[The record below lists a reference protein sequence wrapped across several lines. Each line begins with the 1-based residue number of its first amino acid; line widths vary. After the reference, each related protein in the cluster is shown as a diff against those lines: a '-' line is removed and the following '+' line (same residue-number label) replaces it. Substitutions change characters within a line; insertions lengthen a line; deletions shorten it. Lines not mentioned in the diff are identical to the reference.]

1 MDFRSLH
8 EECGVFG
15 AIGVE
20 NAYDVVMTGLAALQ
34 HRGQEGCG
42 IAYTD
47 EDGEIH
53 VDKGPG
59 LVFRVFSQVIPGSHP
74 GRSAIGHVR
83 YGTAGGREADNIQPF
98 AFHQHGDDYAI
109 AHNGNI
115 VNANELKAAMGR
127 REVLFSSS
135 SDSEI
140 LGHLVKMPPYGKAAL
155 SADSLA
161 LALNRIEGAFS
172 YLVLTPDRLYAAR
185 DKHGFR
191 PLSIG
196 RLGSGFVFSSET
208 CALGAVGARHI
219 RDVEPGELI
228 TADASGLRT
237 RRWSRF
243 RRNALCAME
252 YIYFAR
258 PDSDI
263 EGVNVHAFRKES
275 GRILFEENPVEAD
288 MVFGVPDSGL
298 SPAIGYSERSGI
310 PLEMGVIKNFY
321 VGRTFIEPTQ
331 QMREAG
337 VRLKLTPVRSVVRG
351 KDVVVIDDSIVRGT
365 TSRQLVKMLRDA
377 GARRVHLRISSPP
390 LKHPCFYGIDISS
403 ESELISSRL
412 DVEEVRRFIGADSLA
427 FLSKEGLL
435 LAGHRTDLCMA
446 CFDGQYPTA
455 LYSFR

>member
-1 MDFRSLH
+1 MPERTLH

-15 AIGVE
+15 AIGVD

-42 IAYTD
+42 IAYAD
-47 EDGEIH
+47 AQGELC

-59 LVFRVFSQVIPGSHP
+59 LVFRVFAQVTPGSHP
-74 GRSAIGHVR
+74 GRCAIGHVR
-83 YGTAGGREADNIQPF
+83 YGTSGGREADNIQPF
-98 AFHQHGDDYAI
+98 AFRQGGEDYAI

-115 VNANELKAAMGR
+115 VNASELKSAMGR
-127 REVLFSSS
+127 RGVLFRSS

-140 LGHLVKMPPYGKAAL
+140 LGHLVKMSPHGKAAI
-155 SADSLA
+155 SAEALSLA
-161 LALNRIEGAFS
+161 LNQIEGAFS

-196 RLGSGFVFSSET
+196 RIGDGYAFSSET
-208 CALGAVGARHI
+208 CALDAVGAQYL
-219 RDVEPGELI
+219 RDVEPGELV
-228 TADASGLRT
+228 TADASGLRA
-237 RRWSRF
+237 RRWSKY

-263 EGVNVHAFRKES
+263 EGVNVHSFRKES
-275 GRILFEENPVEAD
+275 GRILYEENPVEAD

-310 PLEMGVIKNFY
+310 PLETGVIKNFY
-321 VGRTFIEPTQ
+321 VGRTFIQPTQ
-331 QMREAG
+331 QMRETG
-337 VRLKLTPVRSVVRG
+337 VRLKLTPVRSVVKG

-377 GARRVHLRISSPP
+377 GARQVHLRISSPP

-403 ESELISSRL
+403 EQELISARL

-427 FLSKEGLL
+427 FLSEEGLL
-435 LAGHRTDLCMA
+435 RAGHRADLCMA
-446 CFDGQYPTA
+446 CFDGNYPTA